1 MSATE
6 QDAKIKNL
14 NEKLAVFNSSAKQVT
29 NTSTSI
35 PVETHQEE
43 ESSSDDDESSGSESE
58 EE

>member
-29 NTSTSI
+29 STSI
-35 PVETHQEE
+35 PVETHEEE